1 MSYSGAGGAASP
13 QKERIRTLEAAIKAE
28 VRAEVDLLQGEA
40 LAQVQRIQREAEAQ
54 SALEREKRLQE
65 AASEAAIVGESA
77 VARAQLEAQR
87 LKVLRREQLLTTV
100 FAAAAQ
106 RLPVLV
112 EAPDYAETAAALVR
126 DAVRR
131 LNVRAA
137 LVVRADTQ
145 TCARLDAE
153 RLAALSAELGA
164 PLTLG
169 APLEVGVGVV
179 VETPDGHR
187 RYDNT
192 LSARL
197 DRMRDA
203 LRAPVYHI
211 LMGDKP

>member
-1 MSYSGAGGAASP
+1 MSFSGAGGAASP
-13 QKERIRTLEAAIKAE
+13 QKERFRTLEAAIKAE